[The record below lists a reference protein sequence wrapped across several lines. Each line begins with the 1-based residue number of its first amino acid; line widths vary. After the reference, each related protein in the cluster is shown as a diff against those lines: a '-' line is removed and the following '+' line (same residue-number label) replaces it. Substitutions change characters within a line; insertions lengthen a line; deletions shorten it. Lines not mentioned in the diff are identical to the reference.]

1 MNPSKIW
8 LAAACVAL
16 VACGD
21 KAPAPPKLSQV
32 FSRLPIP
39 PQARFV
45 SRSGGA
51 DAIQITL
58 RAPMPPDSIA
68 SYYRRVFKTDD
79 WKLIND
85 GKDQSGAV
93 VFFAQRE
100 NRPLWVRVRLDEGGT
115 GSLVDLAGAVVP
127 GDSVKPAKASGV
139 KPTS

>member
-8 LAAACVAL
+8 LLAACVTL
-16 VACGD
+16 LACGD
-21 KAPAPPKLSQV
+21 KPPTPPKLSQV

-58 RAPMPPDSIA
+58 RTPMQPDSIA
-68 SYYRRVFKTDD
+68 SYYRRVFKTDN

-115 GSLVDLAGAVVP
+115 GSLVDLAGAVVA
-127 GDSVKPAKASGV
+127 GDSVKTAKPSGV

>member
-16 VACGD
+16 LACGD
-21 KAPAPPKLSQV
+21 KAPTPPKLSQV
-32 FSRLPIP
+32 FSRLPLP
-39 PQARFV
+39 PQAQFV
-45 SRSGGA
+45 SRSGGV

-58 RAPMPPDSIA
+58 RTPMLPDSTA
-68 SYYRRVFKTDD
+68 SYYRRVFKTDN

-85 GKDQSGAV
+85 GKDPSGAV
-93 VFFAQRE
+93 VFLAQRE
-100 NRPLWVRVRLDEGGT
+100 NRPLWVRLRLDQGGT

-127 GDSVKPAKASGV
+127 GDSVKTAKPSGV

>member
-8 LAAACVAL
+8 LAAACIAL
-16 VACGD
+16 LACGD
-21 KAPAPPKLSQV
+21 KPPTPPKLSQV

-39 PQARFV
+39 PQAQFV

-58 RAPMPPDSIA
+58 RTPVLPDSIA
-68 SYYRRVFKTDD
+68 SYYRRVFKTDG

-85 GKDQSGAV
+85 GKDPIGAV
-93 VFFAQRE
+93 VFLAQRE

-115 GSLVDLAGAVVP
+115 GSLVDLAGAVVAP
-127 GDSVKPAKASGV
+127 DSAKTAKAPGV
-139 KPTS
+139 KPNS